1 MANYEHSA
9 NENSPD
15 IFVWGGLI
23 VIRPSSSSFIFL
35 LQFRYIYIYNGFLVF
50 GRGRE
55 IMSFN
60 STRFIQY
67 PGCQCSGRKKP
78 SLHLGGLAAAVSDVK
93 VGSRSHTAARLL
105 YARRKNGGFWS
116 RLRASRSS
124 LGAAKRP
131 SWVRVL
137 LLLYNINSSNAE
149 TINGG
154 N

>member
-1 MANYEHSA
+1 M
-9 NENSPD
+9 
-15 IFVWGGLI
+15 
-23 VIRPSSSSFIFL
+23 
-35 LQFRYIYIYNGFLVF
+35 GFLSS
-50 GRGRE
+50 GGGE

-131 SWVRVL
+131 SWVRVVVVVQHQQQQRGDNQWREL
-137 LLLYNINSSNAE
+137 NTELNTHSHLHTVDLKINSHTHNKHDSF
-149 TINGG
+149 NGKRRLLHRL
-154 N
+154 